1 MTTFTTSHER
11 SHEVWTTF
19 SQNNYRCF
27 ARLNVNVP
35 LNDGA
40 RNHRR
45 EPVPSVVS
53 CARHIFRERVR
64 KFSRFGQLI
73 RNNLMIMLTGVMETA
88 ISFAIVRDFEW
99 NTNTRVVFSARV
111 TRIFLL
117 DRVRKLHKFDLLI
130 LTKVTSDHVAKRK
143 RRFLNN

>member
-1 MTTFTTSHER
+1 
-11 SHEVWTTF
+11 
-19 SQNNYRCF
+19 
-27 ARLNVNVP
+27 
-35 LNDGA
+35 
-40 RNHRR
+40 
-45 EPVPSVVS
+45 
-53 CARHIFRERVR
+53 
-64 KFSRFGQLI
+64 
-73 RNNLMIMLTGVMETA
+73 MIMLTGVMETA

-130 LTKVTSDHVAKRK
+130 LTKVTSDHVAKQK